1 MELSFDDDIRLIQ
14 AEMKLRTALVK
25 RALVLE
31 KNRHK
36 GAANRLGIHR
46 NTLTRLMNDAGIPL
60 KWRRTAGGE

>member
-36 GAANRLGIHR
+36 GAANRLGSG
-46 NTLTRLMNDAGIPL
+46 NLPKRLLEGMDS
-60 KWRRTAGGE
+60 